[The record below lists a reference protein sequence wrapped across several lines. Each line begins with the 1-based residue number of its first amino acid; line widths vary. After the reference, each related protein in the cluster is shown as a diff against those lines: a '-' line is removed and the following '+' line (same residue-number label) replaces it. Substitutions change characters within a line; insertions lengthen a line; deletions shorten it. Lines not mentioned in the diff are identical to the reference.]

1 MVSRCLFPLANGIQT
16 RVKYFGVQHVF
27 PMDAVPAYKNG
38 ARQRDSV
45 NILFLFFFFFL
56 FQASIHLFSPLQFHL
71 FFFSCTYLVHHYI
84 QYIIILIQYVNQL
97 LINFCYSYR
106 FYASILQLII
116 LYITAYKQLDDV
128 SDNFC
133 VIFFFVFTMYL
144 DPFLILFLFLHL
156 FYNSFN

>member
-71 FFFSCTYLVHHYI
+71 FFFLYLFSTSLHLVYHYTYLV
-84 QYIIILIQYVNQL
+84 
-97 LINFCYSYR
+97 C
-106 FYASILQLII
+106 
-116 LYITAYKQLDDV
+116 
-128 SDNFC
+128 
-133 VIFFFVFTMYL
+133 
-144 DPFLILFLFLHL
+144 
-156 FYNSFN
+156 